1 MVVED
6 PADRSIH
13 NLVAL
18 LTAHSAPAGPAARAA
33 EQVLQ
38 RDAAGDGLVGLRRLC
53 AGLAEGTDPGAQ
65 HAEVCGSDPW
75 HQRFVGTLRRCPIMV
90 AHVADDTG
98 LAQLLAAL
106 LDDGHRVLVT
116 GPDSERWPLLRDALP
131 PPLHGLC
138 GQGPIPLSDLEQ
150 RELGTLLLTETP
162 DRLARL
168 EQKLPAA
175 DSLPDPERVA
185 ALCRAIRGD
194 TAPARDALELLPE
207 LLGELSPAHFATMVA
222 TAVGCSKA
230 LRSLDAGGI
239 SSWARP
245 LLERVLFGAERAE
258 LTTLLRSAGEVVDA
272 AEALSGSAYRMA
284 VVGPPDPDAAERLRA
299 YIEFLDAGGLP
310 RRVLPPSEQRAVI
323 PILHQLGLDRAAL
336 GDVAI
341 LRGALGFLELV
352 ISMRHFATICRRLR
366 VPEPKLTPA
375 AIARRRRELERVEE
389 AVRAV
394 EAFRRE
400 VLFIHANSPI
410 AVPDAATADMV
421 AREIVKAVDSLR
433 RATAELNEL
442 ADTLAGSA
450 PESGTAAEVA
460 DLTDALRRGHLP
472 DYLHAVERLS
482 AARLQHADQ
491 LRQLELLA
499 RLREGA
505 PELADAWEEPGAH
518 RYTQGIARF
527 FPLTELLSDLPGP
540 DSADVVLL
548 LDSQTVAPES
558 LLSMAAAAALVAVS
572 STAVSS
578 TAVSSTAVSST
589 AVSRQPGSTR
599 DSEPASSASALAVVL
614 RAGAEVIAAPGQA
627 GPPSSQQAGKPEPAT
642 AAEPERS
649 AEPPPSNGQ
658 SLSVPAQRNAP
669 PKKLPAR
676 LPETSTRTDQ
686 ISVGQ

>member
-1 MVVED
+1 
-6 PADRSIH
+6 
-13 NLVAL
+13 
-18 LTAHSAPAGPAARAA
+18 
-33 EQVLQ
+33 
-38 RDAAGDGLVGLRRLC
+38 
-53 AGLAEGTDPGAQ
+53 
-65 HAEVCGSDPW
+65 
-75 HQRFVGTLRRCPIMV
+75 
-90 AHVADDTG
+90 
-98 LAQLLAAL
+98 
-106 LDDGHRVLVT
+106 
-116 GPDSERWPLLRDALP
+116 
-131 PPLHGLC
+131 
-138 GQGPIPLSDLEQ
+138 
-150 RELGTLLLTETP
+150 
-162 DRLARL
+162 
-168 EQKLPAA
+168 
-175 DSLPDPERVA
+175 
-185 ALCRAIRGD
+185 
-194 TAPARDALELLPE
+194 
-207 LLGELSPAHFATMVA
+207 
-222 TAVGCSKA
+222 
-230 LRSLDAGGI
+230 
-239 SSWARP
+239 
-245 LLERVLFGAERAE
+245 
-258 LTTLLRSAGEVVDA
+258 
-272 AEALSGSAYRMA
+272 
-284 VVGPPDPDAAERLRA
+284 
-299 YIEFLDAGGLP
+299 
-310 RRVLPPSEQRAVI
+310 
-323 PILHQLGLDRAAL
+323 
-336 GDVAI
+336 
-341 LRGALGFLELV
+341 
-352 ISMRHFATICRRLR
+352 

-548 LDSQTVAPES
+548 LDAQTVAPES

-589 AVSRQPGSTR
+589 AVSSTAVSSTAVSRQPGSTR
-599 DSEPASSASALAVVL
+599 DSEPASSASALTVVL